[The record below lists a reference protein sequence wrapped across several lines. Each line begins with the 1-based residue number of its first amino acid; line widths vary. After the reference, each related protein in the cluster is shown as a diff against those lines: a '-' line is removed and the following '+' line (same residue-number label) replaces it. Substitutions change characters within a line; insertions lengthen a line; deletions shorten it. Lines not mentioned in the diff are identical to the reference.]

1 MFILSI
7 AKYSNNAEILT
18 WVNIQVVPANIF
30 FYFFLFLLELCNNTT
45 HWKIKVLMS
54 PKVMIASYIFN
65 NNVRK

>member
-30 FYFFLFLLELCNNTT
+30 FVSFYFCWNCVNNTT

-54 PKVMIASYIFN
+54 PDCII
-65 NNVRK
+65 